1 MCAGEKSVERKRRR
15 APNSRHARP
24 RVRKSPRHFHA
35 TLSPIFLVS
44 RTWAEID
51 FGALRHNLAAV
62 RAQVGAGVQVMAVV
76 KANAY
81 GHGVGPVVRALAG
94 RVEMFGVANVREAV
108 EVREHAADAPV
119 FILGPALPE
128 ERAEI
133 VARRFVPAISS
144 VEEARAYAAL
154 AGAEPLAVHVK
165 IDTGMGRTGIWESEA
180 VAAAREIIALRG
192 LRVTGLASH
201 LPVADEDDAFTRD
214 QLAHFHAT
222 VAQLRALGLTDA
234 VVHVENSA
242 GLIGFPAQ
250 AGDLV
255 RPGLMLY
262 GSAPRPEFQPRLR
275 AVLTWK
281 TRVTLLRTAPAGH
294 GISYGRTFKTERP
307 TRLATLA
314 VGYADG
320 CQRHLSGKSAD
331 VLIRGQRCPVLGRVT
346 MDQIVADVT
355 ALPAVEVGDEVVLIG
370 RQGAEEIPAAELAK
384 KAGTIAWEI
393 FTGLGRRVER
403 IYLETSP

>member
-1 MCAGEKSVERKRRR
+1 MDSQEKSVECECTEFSTR
-15 APNSRHARP
+15 PPARSYIP
-24 RVRKSPRHFHA
+24 ASFVKPASPSTIAH
-35 TLSPIFLVS
+35 

-51 FGALRHNLAAV
+51 LGALRHNLAAV
-62 RAQVGAGVQVMAVV
+62 RVEVGAGVQVMAVV

-94 RVEMFGVANVREAV
+94 RVEMFGVANVREAA

-119 FILGPALPE
+119 FILGPALPK
-128 ERAEI
+128 ERAEV
-133 VARRFVPAISS
+133 VAGRFVPAISS
-144 VEEARAYAAL
+144 AEEARAYAAL
-154 AGAEPLAVHVK
+154 ARAEPLAVHLK
-165 IDTGMGRTGIWESEA
+165 IDTGMGRVGIWENEA
-180 VAAAREIIALRG
+180 AEVTREILALRG
-192 LRVTGLASH
+192 LRITGLASH

-214 QLAHFHAT
+214 QLIRFHAT
-222 VAQLRALGLTDA
+222 VAQLRALGLTGA

-281 TRVTLLRTAPAGH
+281 THVTLLRTAPAGH
-294 GISYGRTFKTERP
+294 GVSYGRTFKTTRP

-320 CQRHLSGKSAD
+320 YQRHLSNRGAQ
-331 VLIRGQRCPVLGRVT
+331 VLIRGERCAVLGRVT
-346 MDQIVADVT
+346 MDQIVADVS
-355 ALPAVEVGDEVVLIG
+355 ALPAVEVGDEVVAIG
-370 RQGAEEIPAAELAK
+370 NALALPGGPTVT
-384 KAGTIAWEI
+384 AGIVSAVNRKIDSSSGT
-393 FTGLGRRVER
+393 RK
-403 IYLETSP
+403 

>member
-1 MCAGEKSVERKRRR
+1 MRTGKKSVERKRRR

-24 RVRKSPRHFHA
+24 RVRKSPR
-35 TLSPIFLVS
+35 LSHETTSAFFPVS

-51 FGALRHNLAAV
+51 LGALRHNLAAV

-81 GHGVGPVVRALAG
+81 GHGAGPVVRALAG
-94 RVEMFGVANVREAV
+94 QVEMFGVANVREAA
-108 EVREHAADAPV
+108 EVREHAAETPV

-144 VEEARAYAAL
+144 VEEARSYGVL
-154 AGAEPLAVHVK
+154 AGSEPLAVHLN
-165 IDTGMGRTGIWESEA
+165 IDTGMGRTGLWENEA
-180 VAAAREIIALRG
+180 VAAAREILALRG
-192 LRVTGLASH
+192 VRVTGLSSH
-201 LPVADEDDAFTRD
+201 LPVADEDDAFTRE
-214 QLAHFHAT
+214 QLARFHST
-222 VAQLRALGLTDA
+222 VGELRALGIA
-234 VVHVENSA
+234 QPVVHVENSA
-242 GLIGFPAQ
+242 GVIGFPAQ
-250 AGDLV
+250 AGGMV
-255 RPGLMLY
+255 RAGLMLY

-275 AVLTWK
+275 AVMTWK
-281 TRVTLLRTAPAGH
+281 TRVALVRAAPAGH

-307 TRLATLA
+307 TRIATLA

-320 CQRHLSGKSAD
+320 YQRHLSGRGAQ
-331 VLIRGQRCPVLGRVT
+331 VLIGGRRCALLGRVT

-355 ALPAVEVGDEVVLIG
+355 ALPAVEVGDEAVLMG
-370 RQGAEEIPAAELAK
+370 RQGVEEILAAELAE

-393 FTGLGRRVER
+393 FTGVGRRVER
-403 IYLETSP
+403 VEKF